1 MGSGGLIGRLYR
13 RNRRRVCREFKR
25 HDGTDKWHK
34 VGGGKR
40 VWWYEGDTQCVIV
53 FLVCYSICCQRQ
65 LLQCVAREQKS
76 VCGNASKRAKSILHA
91 FKSPSQSSGSSKK
104 IPISLSAVVHQQM
117 RKVKGILHMQPNCR
131 IASTIADTA
140 TLRAAHSV
148 TPCRVL
154 PGPSGHGV
162 SCPIKKSKSRPKTF

>member
-1 MGSGGLIGRLYR
+1 MCHRVSRMLLYMLP
-13 RNRRRVCREFKR
+13 K
-25 HDGTDKWHK
+25 
-34 VGGGKR
+34 
-40 VWWYEGDTQCVIV
+40 
-53 FLVCYSICCQRQ
+53 Q

-76 VCGNASKRAKSILHA
+76 VCGNANKRAKSILHA
-91 FKSPSQSSGSSKK
+91 FKSTSQSSGSSKK
-104 IPISLSAVVHQQM
+104 IPIALSAVVHQQM

-140 TLRAAHSV
+140 TLRAARPV

-162 SCPIKKSKSRPKTF
+162 SCPEKRKASQDQRLFSTVCMVANPCPKYELI